1 MKRTKLIQIIT
12 CLIICTMVFMTSCVT
27 EGPGTL
33 DEPEITVEYLENE
46 YSQQL
51 LRDGAQILF
60 GSIDLVR
67 VGDDVM
73 ITIFEKEIVADPSY
87 PRGFYIADKNLE
99 SEFILSLGV
108 RATFLLRDE
117 GIKQAMEHDEFI
129 DVVWQDFFETM
140 AEDPEYQEFRLYYIY
155 VLDGYVELLIAR
167 ELP

>member
-1 MKRTKLIQIIT
+1 MKRTKLILIIT
-12 CLIICTMVFMTSCVT
+12 CLIICTMIFMTSCVT

-33 DEPEITVEYLENE
+33 DEPEITVEYLKNE

-60 GSIDLVR
+60 GAIDLVR

-73 ITIFEKEIVADPSY
+73 ITIFEKEIVPDPGY
-87 PRGFYIADKNLE
+87 PGGFYIADKNLE
-99 SEFILSLGV
+99 SEFILSLGA
-108 RATFLLRDE
+108 RATFILRDE
-117 GIKQAMEHDEFI
+117 GIMKAMEHDEFI
-129 DVVWQDFFETM
+129 DEVWQDFFETM
-140 AEDPEYQEFRLYYIY
+140 AEEPENQEFRLYYVY